1 MLLLKYGQATARCAS
16 NSNPT
21 GGKAVVALSR
31 PTLIYD
37 LLVGIANRLAP
48 PGKSRRRMARKLNC
62 AASMVPDA
70 FVCYATI
77 YALVGL
83 MILLYLRGLIVM
95 FGG

>member
-1 MLLLKYGQATARCAS
+1 MGKQPQNALQTSVRC
-16 NSNPT
+16 
-21 GGKAVVALSR
+21 GGRAIIALSR
-31 PTLIYD
+31 PTLVYD

-48 PGKSRRRMARKLNC
+48 PGKSRRRLARKLNC

-70 FVCYATI
+70 LVCYATI

-83 MILLYLRGLIVM
+83 MILLYLGGLMVV